1 MKISAGTIG
10 WGIAAF
16 VWSIFMGVTAI
27 SIGVGAAFPP
37 ANLIA
42 KPFVCPNG
50 QMTVNQE
57 TSNPL
62 PGTTYTTVTWYC
74 VDAQTGVS
82 TQLDMFPMSL
92 YAGAIYGLL
101 VFVVVAIIWAFAQR
115 RSLAGSGTVQS
126 RGWKN
131 TAANHAPGHNRPVIQ
146 QHNEDA
152 GAMARMSELKKL
164 RAADM
169 ISEAEYQQKRA
180 EILKK
185 L

>member
-1 MKISAGTIG
+1 MKITTGTIG

-50 QMTVNQE
+50 QMTFNQQV
-57 TSNPL
+57 SNPL
-62 PGTTYTTVTWYC
+62 PGTTYTTITWYC
-74 VDAQTGVS
+74 VDERSDVKTELAI
-82 TQLDMFPMSL
+82 FPMSL

-101 VFVVVAIIWAFAQR
+101 LFVLVVIIWAWVKRKDFA
-115 RSLAGSGTVQS
+115 LASKDQTSARTDAAAFRTYRPSRPAMEEPKEEGGTV
-126 RGWKN
+126 
-131 TAANHAPGHNRPVIQ
+131 
-146 QHNEDA
+146 
-152 GAMARMSELKKL
+152 ARMTELKKL

-169 ISEAEYQQKRA
+169 ISEAEFQQKRA

>member
-1 MKISAGTIG
+1 MKITTGTIG

-50 QMTVNQE
+50 QMTFDQHV
-57 TSNPL
+57 SNPL

-74 VDAQTGVS
+74 VDERSGVK
-82 TQLDMFPMSL
+82 TQLEIFPTSL

-101 VFVVVAIIWAFAQR
+101 LFVPVVIIWA
-115 RSLAGSGTVQS
+115 LAKRKDWALTRQDQTSAWTH
-126 RGWKN
+126 
-131 TAANHAPGHNRPVIQ
+131 TAATKTVTHNSPPM
-146 QHNEDA
+146 EEPKEKA
-152 GAMARMSELKKL
+152 GAAARMTELKKL

-180 EILKK
+180 EILRK